1 MTVNNNYLL
10 SANASA
16 TTSCDDK
23 NDGSWFE
30 AMATAWGQALDRQAG
45 KIEEMSNKLGEDGQS
60 TPSQITRLTAES
72 LSMSFMSNSSHTALS
87 SLGTSLET
95 MARKQ

>member
-1 MTVNNNYLL
+1 MTVNNYLL

-16 TTSCDDK
+16 TTTSSDDK

-45 KIEEMSNKLGEDGQS
+45 KIEEMSQKLGEDGQS
-60 TPSQITRLTAES
+60 TPSQITKLTAES
-72 LSMSFMSNSSHTALS
+72 LSMSFMSSSSHTALS